1 MFVINAH
8 FFSSSRSRCESPGKS
23 ARLLFRV
30 EHERARGRAISSQ
43 VTMHSSYLLPPPPP
57 PFLLTF
63 SFFLDSDSLGYRS
76 PELERFEKRNIDEI
90 DRTAFDNFFKRNLDE
105 IDRVG
110 WSGFV
115 KRLANYLGHR
125 TSERGP
131 AMRRFGWKDF
141 YLPCYYFLFFS
152 KILIEPP
159 LSLSLSPHG

>member
-1 MFVINAH
+1 MMPCQGAFALSILTLSITATVWIPTVQAEINPLRREFYGPVNPELFAAFLDDH
-8 FFSSSRSRCESPGKS
+8 DARARANLRDFSSGSSTNELVDEPSP
-23 ARLLFRV
+23 V
-30 EHERARGRAISSQ
+30 
-43 VTMHSSYLLPPPPP
+43 
-57 PFLLTF
+57 
-63 SFFLDSDSLGYRS
+63 SDSLGYRS

-131 AMRRFGWKDF
+131 AMRRFG
-141 YLPCYYFLFFS
+141 
-152 KILIEPP
+152 
-159 LSLSLSPHG
+159 